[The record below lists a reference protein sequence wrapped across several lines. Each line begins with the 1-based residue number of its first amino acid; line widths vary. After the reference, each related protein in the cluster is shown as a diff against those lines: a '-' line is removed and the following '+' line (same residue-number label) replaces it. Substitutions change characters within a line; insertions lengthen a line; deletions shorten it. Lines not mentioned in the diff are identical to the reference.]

1 MNLVYIYIGYT
12 YQHGGKP
19 MACFNHAGAV
29 GPDANIGGG
38 YYSRNVKEEPVKKE
52 VENNQPVQ
60 PWQSIAEKP
69 RIPIG

>member
-1 MNLVYIYIGYT
+1 
-12 YQHGGKP
+12 